1 VCLAVPGQVMSRRD
15 RGGIAMAEVDIRGE
29 RREICLELVPDAQ
42 PGDWVLVHLGFALE
56 QVDEA
61 TARDTLATAER
72 LSGH

>member
-1 VCLAVPGQVMSRRD
+1 
-15 RGGIAMAEVDIRGE
+15 MAEVDIRSE